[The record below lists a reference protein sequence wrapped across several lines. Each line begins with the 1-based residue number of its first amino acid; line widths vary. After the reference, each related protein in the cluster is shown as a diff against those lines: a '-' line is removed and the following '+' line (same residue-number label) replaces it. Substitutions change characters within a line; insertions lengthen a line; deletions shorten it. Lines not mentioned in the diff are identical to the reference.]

1 MTFSFENCGMAQSI
15 NLEINAPG
23 KEPTEE
29 EIDNLPIIWVLGKN
43 EMLIYV
49 SFYENVTEIRFG

>member
-1 MTFSFENCGMAQSI
+1 MAQSI

-23 KEPTEE
+23 KEPTKEE
-29 EIDNLPIIWVLGKN
+29 FDSLPIIWVLGKN

-49 SFYENVTEIRFG
+49 SFYENVTEIIPDLDE